1 MTRWP
6 SRGLVLLV
14 LLAALLQGCASTRA
28 ARAAFD
34 EVDPWE
40 NMNRKVFAFN
50 EKLDDWVMR
59 PVAQAYVDVM
69 PALVRTGVRNFMGNL
84 GDVWTTVNAGL
95 QLKGQ
100 VAAESFMRV
109 AVNTTLGLYG
119 VLDIASEAGIEKRK
133 EDLGQTLGYWGVK
146 PGPFLMLP
154 VLGPSTVRDTAALP
168 LDWQA
173 SPSQYFSDPGTRTG
187 MTVLN
192 ATETRAGLLKATD
205 ALKQASLDPYSFV
218 RDGWLQ
224 KRENDVYDG
233 NPPADFDYND
243 PDVYDQ
249 P

>member
-154 VLGPSTVRDTAALP
+154 VLGPSTVRDAAALP

-224 KRENDVYDG
+224 KREYDVYDG
-233 NPPADFDYND
+233 NPPSDFDYSD
-243 PDVYDQ
+243 PDA